1 MSVIQQM
8 EHSECG
14 LAVAA
19 MFISY
24 FKKDVSLVA
33 LRSKYGVPVGGLNLY
48 QINLIIKDYNIDSKV
63 VRVKD
68 DKVLNILPAPF
79 IAYVKNSHFVI
90 VEKVHRNSIMII
102 DPAFGRVK
110 YKYTEFLDIFSNVV
124 LFTDEKKKK
133 RNEKNEKNEKI
144 ISIIKKNRKALIST
158 FFITFLSQL
167 IATVIPISMRSIIDD
182 NNKLSINQ
190 LVTVLLSFTIAFYS
204 INALRRLII
213 TKLQIAFD
221 YDLTSETIVRILALP
236 LKFFVNRSSGELI
249 FRVNSNSF
257 IKNIISDKIIS
268 VGIDFIFT
276 LFYILLMLYYSP
288 KLTILT
294 LIIASMIVFS
304 SFISSKMIYKVSQN
318 QIISVSDS
326 QNVVSEIISSIST
339 IKSVSAEE
347 KMFMNWDNKIKKSIF
362 FERQKGRYAAF
373 ISTVPL
379 TLQILY
385 PLLIIVSGLYLFQN
399 EDLSLGTIIAFSSL
413 GAGFLSPLAS
423 LSSSYTEILL
433 VKVYLSKL
441 IDILDSD
448 EEDSL
453 NLKDM
458 FLLEKGN
465 ISIKNVSFKYDL
477 LSKNIL
483 NDINLEI
490 SDGEKIA
497 IVGPSGSGKSTLIK
511 LLTGLYLPNSGEIE
525 VSNKNLKEYLKHSY
539 RKQLGI
545 VMQDSDIFSGSIRDN
560 ILMGRKFTDEEIL
573 KTANKIN
580 LLELIEKY
588 PSGLNT
594 LISENGQNF
603 SGGQKQRIAICRAM
617 IGNPRIMVFDE
628 PTSFLDNIS
637 ENVIMDSIFKNKTT
651 VVVVAHR
658 LSNINKFD
666 KVILMNNGTIED
678 MGSHSELLLKNDIYK
693 KLILKK

>member
-1 MSVIQQM
+1 M
-8 EHSECG
+8 
-14 LAVAA
+14 
-19 MFISY
+19 
-24 FKKDVSLVA
+24 
-33 LRSKYGVPVGGLNLY
+33 
-48 QINLIIKDYNIDSKV
+48 
-63 VRVKD
+63 
-68 DKVLNILPAPF
+68 
-79 IAYVKNSHFVI
+79 
-90 VEKVHRNSIMII
+90 
-102 DPAFGRVK
+102 
-110 YKYTEFLDIFSNVV
+110 
-124 LFTDEKKKK
+124 
-133 RNEKNEKNEKI
+133 
-144 ISIIKKNRKALIST
+144 ST